1 MQIIVRDNSP
11 DLTNLDLVQPVED
24 GVVRAEVDDH
34 RYREWAGFIRAND
47 ATFSSGPY
55 RSMWGHG
62 STRDATEAQ
71 SFAIGQLTYLEAK
84 AIQRA
89 YTPLRYEQ
97 VLGGCISS
105 EAGPWAKS
113 INYKIKDQVGI
124 GKRISPS
131 STTLPRAN
139 TAYALVNVPV
149 ELGGIQYEYT
159 VEDLVTSS
167 FLGQPLPEDEQG
179 AAIEA
184 YKRHMNQVALLG
196 ELNFQGFYKNSGVT
210 AANRTSGA
218 IWDAATAA
226 TIINDIIIAVGAYN
240 TGTAGNIKPTM
251 MIVPVSTEQ
260 LLYKTD
266 ASLFGKSLKSYIE
279 ETIGLK
285 IMSDFALEAAGV
297 GPSKRVVFCA
307 PNQDNTIL
315 HIPRSIEFLA
325 PQMEG
330 LMIRVPSS
338 YKYAGTEVRR
348 VLWVRYMDGV

>member
-11 DLTNLDLVQPVED
+11 DLSNLDLVQPVED

-34 RYREWAGFIRAND
+34 RYKEWAEFIRSNNSK
-47 ATFSSGPY
+47 FSAGPY
-55 RSMWGHG
+55 RTMWGHG
-62 STRDATEAQ
+62 SARDATEAQ
-71 SFAIGQLTYLEAK
+71 SFAIGQLTYLETK
-84 AIQRA
+84 AIQRL
-89 YTPLRYEQ
+89 YTPRRYET

-113 INYKIKDQVGI
+113 INYKVKDQVGI
-124 GKRISPS
+124 GKRITPS
-131 STTLPRAN
+131 SSTLPRAN

-149 ELGGIQYEYT
+149 EMGGIQYEYT

-184 YKRHMNQVALLG
+184 YKRHINQMALLG

-218 IWDAATAA
+218 VWDSATADS
-226 TIINDIIIAVGAYN
+226 IIADVIAAVGAYN
-240 TGTAGNIKPTM
+240 AGTADNAEPRL
-251 MIVPVSTEQ
+251 MIVPVTTMQILKKPRATASDMSIQNYLE
-260 LLYKTD
+260 KT
-266 ASLFGKSLKSYIE
+266 LNL
-279 ETIGLK
+279 TI
-285 IMSDFALEAAGV
+285 ISDFALEAAGV
-297 GPSKRVVFCA
+297 GPSKRVVLCN
-307 PNQDNTIL
+307 PDLDNTIL

-338 YKYAGTEVRR
+338 YKYAGTEIRR